1 MFGIFRENFSSP
13 RWQLCGK
20 QKIERTK
27 KAIKSDQNFLVVR
40 IKNKKI
46 KKKKHWKVTK
56 HLSFFDL
63 TLCKKKMIPQNH
75 WKGITFLTSF
85 EYKRDHYFVFLGDF
99 LLKLFFWLDFIQQ
112 QKLSLKIT
120 GKYKLFD
127 LIWIHTRLLLCF
139 YRWFL
144 VKLFFWRDF
153 IQQKNYLTK
162 SQTSISFLTSFEYK
176 NEIMRFKYQ
185 LLIFLTFF
193 SKMNHKI
200 S

>member
-40 IKNKKI
+40 TKNKKI

-112 QKLSLKIT
+112 
-120 GKYKLFD
+120 
-127 LIWIHTRLLLCF
+127 
-139 YRWFL
+139 
-144 VKLFFWRDF
+144 
-153 IQQKNYLTK
+153 KNYLSK
-162 SQTSISFLTSFEYK
+162 SQGSISFLTSFEYTRDYFFVF
-176 NEIMRFKYQ
+176 IGDF
-185 LLIFLTFF
+185 FLNCFF
-193 SKMNHKI
+193 DVILYNKKIIISQNHKEV
-200 S
+200 